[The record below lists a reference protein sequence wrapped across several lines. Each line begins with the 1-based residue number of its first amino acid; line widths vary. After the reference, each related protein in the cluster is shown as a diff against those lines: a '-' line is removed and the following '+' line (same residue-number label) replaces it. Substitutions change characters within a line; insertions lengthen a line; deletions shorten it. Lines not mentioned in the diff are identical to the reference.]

1 MTVFIGEIACIDPR
15 IQFKTILFN
24 HIVAY
29 ICSRFVCV
37 VATQESSHQ
46 WNKFLLCD
54 TKPMV
59 QNSAG
64 LDTFV
69 NGGHKLIYQ
78 EFDIIDATC
87 RTPPWWFGT
96 SGWVG
101 RIHCLWWQ
109 ERRRVGGSWK
119 ELHILWSSNWRMFV
133 ELVLEVNS
141 TLCI

>member
-78 EFDIIDATC
+78 EFDIIDATYC
-87 RTPPWWFGT
+87 PYGYNVMHLLRYYIA
-96 SGWVG
+96 V
-101 RIHCLWWQ
+101 IDIMYCLY
-109 ERRRVGGSWK
+109 
-119 ELHILWSSNWRMFV
+119 
-133 ELVLEVNS
+133 
-141 TLCI
+141 